1 MKWWFSD
8 YDGTINLKHNDY
20 IDSRDLEF
28 IKRWIAKGN
37 KFAIATGRMEHEIK
51 PVLQKAQIPYD
62 YMICN
67 NGAVVYEKEY
77 GVIAN
82 ASIPMESR
90 KEIIELFD
98 TLKEKYILGYCL
110 KDKRMSYSKIEEP
123 EIYTNPF
130 LKKYAPSEN
139 NFEQGNEDISNS
151 PDLNL
156 LYFYVPDSKVLQVKE
171 MLNGKIKGCKA
182 VRTHKNVIE
191 IMREDVSKAYGI
203 KVIQQLKGFDTKDI
217 YTSGDGEN
225 DIEMLKYTKNS
236 FAMKDHQPN
245 VDKAA
250 SYIIKNVFEIEGFEK
265 N

>member
-20 IDSRDLEF
+20 IDPRDLDF
-28 IKRWIAKGN
+28 IRNWIAEGN
-37 KFAIATGRMEHEIK
+37 KFAIATGRMEHEIR
-51 PVLQKAQIPYD
+51 PVLEKAQILYD

-67 NGAVVYEKEY
+67 NGTVIYEK
-77 GVIAN
+77 GQKIIAN

-98 TLKEKYILGYCL
+98 NLKEEYILGYCL
-110 KDKRMSYSKIEEP
+110 KDKRMSYSKIDES
-123 EIYTNPF
+123 EIYQNPF
-130 LKKYAPSEN
+130 LIKYAPSEN
-139 NFEQGNEDISNS
+139 NFKQGNEDILNS
-151 PDLNL
+151 SDLNL

-171 MLNGKIKGCKA
+171 ILNGKIKGCKA

-203 KVIQQLKGFDTKDI
+203 KVIQKLKGFDIKDI

-236 FAMKDHQPN
+236 FVMKNHQPN

-250 SYIIKNVFEIEGFEK
+250 SYIIENVFQIK
-265 N
+265 NFKKV